1 MITMRPTGLSFPVE
15 RDGKDYTV
23 SSGEWAMDCGPRDLP
38 CRPFARDLEDS
49 AALTLRKPLS
59 MQRARLGRCIDAH
72 GQYRPS
78 SRTRA
83 SVPPDPT
90 HLRAQSA
97 FL

>member
-1 MITMRPTGLSFPVE
+1 MITMRPTPSRFRLSGT
-15 RDGKDYTV
+15 GKII
-23 SSGEWAMDCGPRDLP
+23 SSGEWAMDCGSRDLP
-38 CRPFARDLEDS
+38 RRPFARDQEDS

-59 MQRARLGRCIDAH
+59 MQRARLGRCSDAH